1 MLSYAGRD
9 FRTFPIASRGLQDKL
24 PLFCCCPAWHRVLLS
39 LYLYSRYNLRSSVP
53 VKGLSVF
60 TFIAV
65 YKIYRGH
72 DIVPA
77 TSIGSTATHIES
89 RGHTEILSYTPYVL
103 NGENHFTA
111 FITTRFEQACIIRV
125 EFFSPYLPSLFV
137 TTASKHSLAA
147 SYSLA

>member
-9 FRTFPIASRGLQDKL
+9 FRTFPIACRGLQDKL
-24 PLFCCCPAWHRVLLS
+24 PLFAVVQLGIEYFFP
-39 LYLYSRYNLRSSVP
+39 YIYIPRYNLLEVVVP

-89 RGHTEILSYTPYVL
+89 RGHTEILSYTPM
-103 NGENHFTA
+103 F
-111 FITTRFEQACIIRV
+111 
-125 EFFSPYLPSLFV
+125 
-137 TTASKHSLAA
+137 
-147 SYSLA
+147 

>member
-9 FRTFPIASRGLQDKL
+9 FRTFPIACRGLQDKL
-24 PLFCCCPAWHRVLLS
+24 PLFCCCQLGIEYFFPYIYILVITLEVV
-39 LYLYSRYNLRSSVP
+39 VP

-89 RGHTEILSYTPYVL
+89 RGHTEILSYTPM
-103 NGENHFTA
+103 F
-111 FITTRFEQACIIRV
+111 
-125 EFFSPYLPSLFV
+125 
-137 TTASKHSLAA
+137 
-147 SYSLA
+147 